1 MRQDKSIPPVR
12 ITRKG
17 NDEAMDPYIITDV
30 LRHAGKRRPN
40 TVGDFDE
47 FDVIDVLETADN
59 AGLKPKYRDT
69 GTLKVNPNAFRS
81 VIRASNALHQ
91 AQQDLEELQER
102 GGDSSGGGFLAGL
115 FGGAPTVGAAAH
127 LIARALGGDKDAT
140 TWAGMGGFV
149 AGGLGGALLGEMAES
164 WQSIRS
170 AERRRDEARA
180 RLGKALDDYV
190 ARHGPPEL

>member
-1 MRQDKSIPPVR
+1 MRQDTAIPPVR

-17 NDEAMDPYIITDV
+17 NDEAMDPYILTDV

-59 AGLKPKYRDT
+59 AGLKPKYRET
-69 GTLKVNPNAFRS
+69 GTLKVNPSAFRN

-91 AQQDLEELQER
+91 AQQDLEELQEH
-102 GGDSSGGGFLAGL
+102 GGDFGWSFVPGML
-115 FGGAPTVGAAAH
+115 GGAFAGGAAAH
-127 LIARALGGDKDAT
+127 LLAKSLGAGKDARDWSLLGGFA
-140 TWAGMGGFV
+140 
-149 AGGLGGALLGEMAES
+149 AGGLGGATLGLVLDS
-164 WQSIRS
+164 RLSIRA
-170 AERRRDEARA
+170 AERRRDEVRA

-190 ARHGPPEL
+190 ARHGPPEF

>member
-1 MRQDKSIPPVR
+1 MRQDKSIQPVR
-12 ITRKG
+12 IARKG
-17 NDEAMDPYIITDV
+17 NDEAMDPYILTDV

-59 AGLKPKYRDT
+59 AGLKPKYRET
-69 GTLKVNPNAFRS
+69 GTLKVNPSAFRN

-91 AQQDLEELQER
+91 AQCDLEELQER
-102 GGDSSGGGFLAGL
+102 GGDSSGGGLLSGL
-115 FGGAPTVGAAAH
+115 FGGAFSGAGAAGLLAK
-127 LIARALGGDKDAT
+127 ALGGSKDAVD
-140 TWAGMGGFV
+140 WSVIGGF
-149 AGGLGGALLGEMAES
+149 AGGGIGGMLLGEMAES
-164 WQSIRS
+164 WRSIRS

>member
-1 MRQDKSIPPVR
+1 MRQNTAIPPVR
-12 ITRKG
+12 VTRKG
-17 NDEAMDPYIITDV
+17 NDEAMDPYIIADV
-30 LRHAGKRRPN
+30 LRHAGKRRQN

-59 AGLKPKYRDT
+59 AGLKPKYRET
-69 GTLKVNPNAFRS
+69 GTLKVNPNAFRN

-91 AQQDLEELQER
+91 AQWDLEELQER
-102 GGDSSGGGFLAGL
+102 GGDSSGVGLLAGL
-115 FGGAPTVGAAAH
+115 FGGAFSGAGAAGLLAK
-127 LIARALGGDKDAT
+127 ALGGGRDAT

-149 AGGLGGALLGEMAES
+149 TGGLGGALLGDMAES
-164 WQSIRS
+164 WRSIRS